1 MSMFDGTRPEHVYI
15 ACGYTDL
22 RRGIDGLAGIV
33 QQSFRLDPFTG
44 SLFLFCGRRADRFKA
59 LYWDADG
66 FVLLYKRLEKGCYQW
81 PRTEE
86 DVRELNR
93 QELRWLLEGL
103 SIYQPKAHRAVTD
116 IQTV

>member
-1 MSMFDGTRPEHVYI
+1 MLDGMKPEHVYI

-33 QQSFRLDPFTG
+33 QQSFHLEPFAG
-44 SLFLFCGRRADRFKA
+44 SLFLFCGCRADRFKA

-81 PRTEE
+81 PHTVEE
-86 DVRELNR
+86 VHELNQ

-103 SIYQPKAHRAVTD
+103 SIYQPRAHRAVTG
-116 IQTV
+116 IRTV